1 MKRGFITINNGVVD
15 IPTAPVWM
23 MQEEIADLFNVY
35 GRDVRKAINVIY
47 KDGVLSE
54 TETMRYIKLNEL
66 RSIDAYS
73 IEVIIAIAFKINSR
87 QSEIFRRYMMN
98 RLCKK
103 NDCRIVLFANEFRNS
118 GSIFNYYFSSVTR
131 PFPKLVCKGS
141 TDQV

>member
-1 MKRGFITINNGVVD
+1 MKRGIITINNGVVG
-15 IPTAPVWM
+15 ISTAPVWM
-23 MQEEIADLFNVY
+23 VQEEIADLFNVY

-87 QSEIFRRYMMN
+87 QSEIFRR
-98 RLCKK
+98 
-103 NDCRIVLFANEFRNS
+103 
-118 GSIFNYYFSSVTR
+118 
-131 PFPKLVCKGS
+131 
-141 TDQV
+141 

>member
-1 MKRGFITINNGVVD
+1 MKRGIITINNDVVG
-15 IPTAPVWM
+15 ISTAPVWM
-23 MQEEIADLFNVY
+23 VQEEIADLFNVY

-103 NDCRIVLFANEFRNS
+103 NDYRIVLFANEFRNN
-118 GSIFNYYFSSVTR
+118 GSIFN
-131 PFPKLVCKGS
+131 
-141 TDQV
+141 

>member
-1 MKRGFITINNGVVD
+1 MKRGIITINNGMVG

-23 MQEEIADLFNVY
+23 MQEEFADLFNVY
-35 GRDVRKAINVIY
+35 GRDIRSAINAIY
-47 KDGVLSE
+47 NDGVLSQF
-54 TETMRYIKLNEL
+54 ETMRYIRLDDR

-87 QSEIFRRYMMN
+87 QSEIFRRYMIN

-118 GSIFNYYFSSVTR
+118 GSIFN
-131 PFPKLVCKGS
+131 
-141 TDQV
+141 

>member
-1 MKRGFITINNGVVD
+1 MKRGIITINNDVVG

-35 GRDVRKAINVIY
+35 GRDVRKAINAIY
-47 KDGVLSE
+47 KEGVLSE
-54 TETMRYIKLNEL
+54 TETMRYIRLAEQ
-66 RSIDAYS
+66 RSIDTYS
-73 IEVIIAIAFKINSR
+73 IEMIIAVAFKINSR

-118 GSIFNYYFSSVTR
+118 GSIFN
-131 PFPKLVCKGS
+131 
-141 TDQV
+141 

>member
-1 MKRGFITINNGVVD
+1 MKRGIITINNGVVG

-35 GRDVRKAINVIY
+35 GRNVRRAINAVH

-54 TETMRYIKLNEL
+54 VGTMRYIKLNEL

-87 QSEIFRRYMMN
+87 QSEIFRRYMVN

-118 GSIFNYYFSSVTR
+118 GSIFN
-131 PFPKLVCKGS
+131 
-141 TDQV
+141 

>member
-1 MKRGFITINNGVVD
+1 MKRGIITINNGVVG

-35 GRDVRKAINVIY
+35 GRDIRRAINAIY
-47 KDGVLSE
+47 KDGALTESE
-54 TETMRYIKLNEL
+54 TLRYIKLNEL
-66 RSIDAYS
+66 RSIDTYS

-118 GSIFNYYFSSVTR
+118 GSIFN
-131 PFPKLVCKGS
+131 
-141 TDQV
+141 

>member
-1 MKRGFITINNGVVD
+1 MKRGIITINNGVVD

-35 GRDVRKAINVIY
+35 GRDVRKTINAIY

-54 TETMRYIKLNEL
+54 ADTMRYIKLNEL
-66 RSIDAYS
+66 RSIDTYS

-98 RLCKK
+98 RPRKK
-103 NDCRIVLFANEFRNS
+103 NDCRIVLSANEFRNS
-118 GSIFNYYFSSVTR
+118 GSIFN
-131 PFPKLVCKGS
+131 
-141 TDQV
+141 